1 MVSAKGDWHTPMF
14 FFRCLWILCDIPT
27 AVAENYWKEYFR
39 HIKFH
44 RVESQLVTYCH
55 LCLSVHT
62 HIWKSLALFMKKKKN
77 CWHNLSVVAQ
87 LKYSKKM
94 TKRARST
101 LSSDLTSFTYLL
113 FSIYAYMDEKHI
125 RYLMLSISISLRFSF
140 NFYLHFTL
148 LCCQSRIFYPPS
160 HLELYG

>member
-1 MVSAKGDWHTPMF
+1 MSLARTTQNANVWLVNYEIIKRYLWEGKHSQFLFFNGKVRIVFGICKRWLAHPDV

-62 HIWKSLALFMKKKKN
+62 HIWKSLALFMKKKKIVDTI
-77 CWHNLSVVAQ
+77 CLLSRSWSTA
-87 LKYSKKM
+87 KKWQN
-94 TKRARST
+94 
-101 LSSDLTSFTYLL
+101 
-113 FSIYAYMDEKHI
+113 EHVQ
-125 RYLMLSISISLRFSF
+125 
-140 NFYLHFTL
+140 H
-148 LCCQSRIFYPPS
+148 
-160 HLELYG
+160 